1 MKKMLSLIIALLLL
15 SVQILTF
22 FSCSQNNEQDD
33 NTGNEHQCEIPEL
46 TEGENG
52 NWWLGDED
60 TGIPVGPTALEIKD
74 AKSEFVTI
82 YGVEYC
88 KVTITLSDGTVKEVL
103 SELPTDSAENEKD
116 EEEDDDGKVESFVTT
131 ASITNGYGGT
141 NGIVC
146 LMTDND
152 SGKFET
158 MKLVDEL
165 YAEYG
170 LVGGWGTV
178 VKNL

>member
-1 MKKMLSLIIALLLL
+1 M
-15 SVQILTF
+15 
-22 FSCSQNNEQDD
+22 
-33 NTGNEHQCEIPEL
+33 
-46 TEGENG
+46 
-52 NWWLGDED
+52 
-60 TGIPVGPTALEIKD
+60 
-74 AKSEFVTI
+74 
-82 YGVEYC
+82 
-88 KVTITLSDGTVKEVL
+88 
-103 SELPTDSAENEKD
+103 PTDSAENEKD

-178 VKNL
+178 VKNLETDTSFTVLKTGVVAKVQ